1 MSNTASALT
10 LPRLVLHSTKSVLG
24 SSTEM
29 LAKYYK
35 LNIAEFI
42 KKRPSFVKKG
52 PFFAVKIAANGLS
65 YSRFGVVVGKKV
77 DKRATERN
85 KIKRMFYEAI
95 RVRNLQS
102 IAGNDVLIIVYP
114 EINQF
119 AREEV
124 IKLVK
129 EYEFVK

>member
-1 MSNTASALT
+1 
-10 LPRLVLHSTKSVLG
+10 
-24 SSTEM
+24 M
-29 LAKYYK
+29 LAKRYK

-95 RVRNLQS
+95 RVRNLQN
-102 IAGNDVLIIVYP
+102 IEGRDILIIVYP